1 MFCYCFLVNFIIY
14 FKRKDVIGM
23 RKVKILIFSIIVCL
37 FINVS
42 ALTYTEEEVVNRI
55 NSSKVSV
62 NELLGDLI
70 NWSDTNKNATKKLVN
85 KDFVKSIK

>member
-1 MFCYCFLVNFIIY
+1 MFCYCLLVNFIIY

-42 ALTYTEEEVVNRI
+42 AITYNEEEVVNRI
-55 NSSKVSV
+55 NS
-62 NELLGDLI
+62 
-70 NWSDTNKNATKKLVN
+70 
-85 KDFVKSIK
+85 